1 MLLYVDPGAGSFI
14 LQALVAALAGAIVAL
29 NAYWTRI
36 VKFFRGTSSEPDEGK
51 QVPDGGNEVPH
62 QGKRVPHQGKEVPG
76 GDG

>member
-51 QVPDGGNEVPH
+51 KE
-62 QGKRVPHQGKEVPG
+62 VPHQGKEVPG